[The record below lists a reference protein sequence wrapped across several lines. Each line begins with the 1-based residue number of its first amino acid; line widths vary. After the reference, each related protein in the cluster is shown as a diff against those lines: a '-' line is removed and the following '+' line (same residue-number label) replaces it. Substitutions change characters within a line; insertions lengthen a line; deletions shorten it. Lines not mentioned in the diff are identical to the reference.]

1 MFNLGNDISLYES
14 ITASGSCTD
23 NYTSTDTALTFNAT
37 VDGQSYVF
45 DTVLTNDS
53 TAVVITLTPT
63 KKTLYGFI
71 IAQTNKRSVLD
82 NGSVQSKICNVVN
95 VHYYN
100 EDESKYKLILND
112 NTYEKDY
119 TLNTNYGVDRIKL
132 KLVSQDRTVYP
143 SFKYELSVVNASSE
157 NQVLESSSSWTSYEE
172 NGNEIEFTNLKG
184 NYPDFSN
191 FRIDIT
197 SKYVGVPIIFGLQ
210 GLEEYTMKIYD

>member
-1 MFNLGNDISLYES
+1 M
-14 ITASGSCTD
+14 
-23 NYTSTDTALTFNAT
+23 FNAT

-53 TAVVITLTPT
+53 NAVDITLKPT

-71 IAQTNKRSVLD
+71 IAQTNERSVLD
-82 NGSVQSKICNVVN
+82 SGSVQSKICNVVD
-95 VHYYN
+95 VYYYN

-143 SFKYELSVVNASSE
+143 SFKYELSVVNALQRGYLCS
-157 NQVLESSSSWTSYEE
+157 LSY
-172 NGNEIEFTNLKG
+172 
-184 NYPDFSN
+184 
-191 FRIDIT
+191 
-197 SKYVGVPIIFGLQ
+197 
-210 GLEEYTMKIYD
+210 